1 MHVQY
6 VPYYKKNKVNITY
19 HKGNRKKNK
28 YVNTFLVP

>member
-19 HKGNRKKNK
+19 HKGNRKKKNML
-28 YVNTFLVP
+28 THF